1 MKRSDFP
8 MLGYGVGLRRQHY
21 SHVLETRPKVDWFE
35 VISENFMV
43 AGGRALEVLEGVR
56 ANYPIAMHGVS
67 MSIGSTDPLNRSYL
81 RQLRDLARRFEP
93 AWISDH
99 LCWTGVGGRNLH
111 DLLPLPYTEEAIRHV
126 VARIREVQDVLERP
140 ILIENVS
147 SYMAFADSTMTEWEF
162 ISAIA
167 DEADCGILLDIN
179 NIFVSAFNHRF
190 DANDYIDA
198 VPAERVVQYH
208 LAGHSD
214 HGTYLLDTHDHPVRD
229 EVWAL
234 YERAARR
241 FGAVSAMVEWDD
253 NIPEFAELA
262 DTADRART
270 DFQCR
275 LNLKELE
282 SLLYRLITAPS
293 GVAEGLAAERDLG
306 AGGLDAIV
314 LGDDRL
320 SAEARVDIY
329 ANMYFYRIL
338 DALKEDFPAT
348 LAVLGDDNF
357 HNLVTGYLLEYPP
370 TEPSISHCGQSSRRL
385 SARSSDARGRAVY
398 RRPREARTRGRR
410 GVSRSRCGGAG
421 A

>member
-1 MKRSDFP
+1 VLKRRDFP

-21 SHVLETRPKVDWFE
+21 SHVLETRPEVDWFE

-56 ANYPIAMHGVS
+56 ASYPIAMHGVS
-67 MSIGSTDPLNRSYL
+67 LSIGSTDPLNREYL

-111 DLLPLPYTEEAIRHV
+111 DLIPLPYTDEALRHV
-126 VARIREVQDVLERP
+126 VARIREVQDILERP
-140 ILIENVS
+140 LLIENVS
-147 SYMAFADSTMTEWEF
+147 SYMAFADSTMTEWDF
-162 ISAIA
+162 ISTIA

-190 DANDYIDA
+190 DANEYIDA
-198 VPAERVVQYH
+198 VPADRVVQYH

-214 HGTYLLDTHDHPVRD
+214 HGTHLLDTHDHPIRD

-262 DTADRART
+262 RIADRALTIFETATHTANR
-270 DFQCR
+270 
-275 LNLKELE
+275 E
-282 SLLYRLITAPS
+282 SLKKTGKP
-293 GVAEGLAAERDLG
+293 
-306 AGGLDAIV
+306 
-314 LGDDRL
+314 
-320 SAEARVDIY
+320 
-329 ANMYFYRIL
+329 
-338 DALKEDFPAT
+338 ALPA
-348 LAVLGDDNF
+348 D
-357 HNLVTGYLLEYPP
+357 H
-370 TEPSISHCGQSSRRL
+370 
-385 SARSSDARGRAVY
+385 RA
-398 RRPREARTRGRR
+398 
-410 GVSRSRCGGAG
+410 
-421 A
+421 

>member
-1 MKRSDFP
+1 MKRTDFP

-81 RQLRDLARRFEP
+81 QQLSDLARRFEP

-111 DLLPLPYTEEAIRHV
+111 DLLPLPYTEEAIGHV
-126 VARIREVQDVLERP
+126 VARIRNVQDELERP

-167 DEADCGILLDIN
+167 NEADCGILLDIN

-190 DANDYIDA
+190 DANEYIDA

-229 EVWAL
+229 EVWTL

-241 FGAVSAMVEWDD
+241 FGAVSALVEWDD

-262 DTADRART
+262 QTADRARAVFDT
-270 DFQCR
+270 TTPKAKHDSPKR
-275 LNLKELE
+275 TGKPALPAD
-282 SLLYRLITAPS
+282 YRA
-293 GVAEGLAAERDLG
+293 
-306 AGGLDAIV
+306 
-314 LGDDRL
+314 
-320 SAEARVDIY
+320 
-329 ANMYFYRIL
+329 
-338 DALKEDFPAT
+338 
-348 LAVLGDDNF
+348 
-357 HNLVTGYLLEYPP
+357 
-370 TEPSISHCGQSSRRL
+370 
-385 SARSSDARGRAVY
+385 
-398 RRPREARTRGRR
+398 
-410 GVSRSRCGGAG
+410 
-421 A
+421 

>member
-1 MKRSDFP
+1 MKRTDFP

-21 SHVLETRPKVDWFE
+21 GHVLETRPKVDWFE

-67 MSIGSTDPLNRSYL
+67 MSIGSTDPLNRDYL

-111 DLLPLPYTEEAIRHV
+111 DLLPLPYTEEALRHV
-126 VARIREVQDVLERP
+126 VARIRHVQDMLERP

-147 SYMAFADSTMTEWEF
+147 SYVAFADSMMTEWEF
-162 ISAIA
+162 ISSIA
-167 DEADCGILLDIN
+167 VEADCGILLDVN

-198 VPAERVVQYH
+198 VPPERVVQYH

-241 FGAVSAMVEWDD
+241 FGAVSALVEWDD
-253 NIPEFAELA
+253 KIPEFAELA
-262 DTADRART
+262 QTAERART
-270 DFQCR
+270 IFGM
-275 LNLKELE
+275 
-282 SLLYRLITAPS
+282 TA
-293 GVAEGLAAERDLG
+293 
-306 AGGLDAIV
+306 LDAEHDS
-314 LGDDRL
+314 LKKSGKPAL
-320 SAEARVDIY
+320 SAD
-329 ANMYFYRIL
+329 
-338 DALKEDFPAT
+338 
-348 LAVLGDDNF
+348 
-357 HNLVTGYLLEYPP
+357 H
-370 TEPSISHCGQSSRRL
+370 
-385 SARSSDARGRAVY
+385 RA
-398 RRPREARTRGRR
+398 
-410 GVSRSRCGGAG
+410 
-421 A
+421 

>member
-1 MKRSDFP
+1 

-21 SHVLETRPKVDWFE
+21 NHVLETRPKVDWFE
-35 VISENFMV
+35 VVSENFMV

-56 ANYPIAMHGVS
+56 ANYPIVMHGVS
-67 MSIGSTDPLNRSYL
+67 MSIGSTDPLNRDYL
-81 RQLRDLARRFEP
+81 RQLHELARRFEP

-111 DLLPLPYTEEAIRHV
+111 DLLPLPYTEETIGHV
-126 VARIREVQDVLERP
+126 VARIREVQDILERP

-147 SYMAFADSTMTEWEF
+147 SYMAFADSTMAEWEF

-167 DEADCGILLDIN
+167 NEADCGILLDIN

-190 DANDYIDA
+190 DANGYIDA

-241 FGAVSAMVEWDD
+241 FGAVSAIVEWDD

-262 DTADRART
+262 DTAARARDIFNEYAT
-270 DFQCR
+270 RTAAKPALPAD
-275 LNLKELE
+275 
-282 SLLYRLITAPS
+282 YRS
-293 GVAEGLAAERDLG
+293 
-306 AGGLDAIV
+306 
-314 LGDDRL
+314 
-320 SAEARVDIY
+320 
-329 ANMYFYRIL
+329 
-338 DALKEDFPAT
+338 
-348 LAVLGDDNF
+348 
-357 HNLVTGYLLEYPP
+357 
-370 TEPSISHCGQSSRRL
+370 
-385 SARSSDARGRAVY
+385 
-398 RRPREARTRGRR
+398 
-410 GVSRSRCGGAG
+410 
-421 A
+421 